1 VTLEIEVTETEA
13 LKDLSK
19 AQKIIKRCLETGIVV
34 SLDDFGTGQ
43 ASLTSL
49 QRLSVGEIKIDK
61 GFVGKI
67 QDSDKD
73 RAIVSSLVV
82 VGRMMGIDV
91 VAEGIETEADGLL
104 LIGMGCR
111 VAQGYAIA
119 KPMPAEAV
127 PAWIADW
134 TPFDSW
140 KRGAT
145 PGDPARGI
153 SGEGRK

>member
-1 VTLEIEVTETEA
+1 M
-13 LKDLSK
+13 
-19 AQKIIKRCLETGIVV
+19 
-34 SLDDFGTGQ
+34 
-43 ASLTSL
+43 
-49 QRLSVGEIKIDK
+49 
-61 GFVGKI
+61 
-67 QDSDKD
+67 
-73 RAIVSSLVV
+73 SSLVV

-91 VAEGIETEADGLL
+91 VAEGIETEETGLL

-127 PAWIADW
+127 PAWIAGW

-140 KRGAT
+140 KKGAP

-153 SGEGRK
+153 SGERRK